1 MKKYMYYKNIRI
13 WNIEVNILGDFM
25 KKSRKF
31 IFIITIILI
40 LVLTSCQD
48 NLNSQ
53 AEKSNGK
60 IHLYG
65 EKHNIQKIL
74 DKELEIWGE
83 YYTKDNMRHLFIE
96 SPYYTA
102 EFLNLWMKSDNDDI
116 FEEIYND
123 WKGTQSY
130 SESVKEFY
138 KKIKS
143 LYPETIF
150 HGTDVGHQY
159 DTIGQRYLN
168 YLKDNNLENSEKYL
182 MTEEIIEQGK
192 HFYNYFDDEY
202 RENKMVD
209 NFIREFDKLKDENV
223 MGIYGAAHTVF
234 GKKAYKSSVY
244 NMATQLKEL
253 YGDNIS
259 SNDLSL
265 LGRYIKPLAVV
276 LFLLFIVVLI
286 GMFVIIRKQKKKIL

>member
-138 KKIKS
+138 VRS
-143 LYPETIF
+143 
-150 HGTDVGHQY
+150 Q
-159 DTIGQRYLN
+159 
-168 YLKDNNLENSEKYL
+168 
-182 MTEEIIEQGK
+182 
-192 HFYNYFDDEY
+192 
-202 RENKMVD
+202 
-209 NFIREFDKLKDENV
+209 
-223 MGIYGAAHTVF
+223 
-234 GKKAYKSSVY
+234 
-244 NMATQLKEL
+244 
-253 YGDNIS
+253 
-259 SNDLSL
+259 
-265 LGRYIKPLAVV
+265 
-276 LFLLFIVVLI
+276 
-286 GMFVIIRKQKKKIL
+286 